1 MDIQHISVLIETL
14 SGLGFSSS
22 IGRTLL
28 FNACLQQKEFSIKE
42 RMCFGGDTIN
52 YQLYFKE
59 DTASK
64 NLSCSYYDATLRKAV
79 EIAGSVVNGIDVVE
93 LEKRMGAINW
103 DMLSEGIAPGTF
115 NISDKSTWKQ
125 EETIEKITKDLE
137 ILGSIAEGAPFAN
150 LLKYKFWKDSRLR
163 NSIPE
168 LETFKSNYELS
179 QRFYIINGNGI
190 TTSEAYRFLNNRWME
205 RQIHATNRLLRQ
217 SEIEQREVKVVRRS
231 TDDKKRSRHSK
242 EKERK

>member
-28 FNACLQQKEFSIKE
+28 FNACLQQKEFNIKE

-64 NLSCSYYDATLRKAV
+64 NLICSYYDATLRKAV
-79 EIAGSVVNGIDVVE
+79 EIAASVVNGIDVVE
-93 LEKRMGAINW
+93 LEKRMDAVSW
-103 DMLSEGIAPGTF
+103 EMLSEANAAGTF
-115 NISDKSTWKQ
+115 NISDKNTWRQ

-137 ILGSIAEGAPFAN
+137 MLGSTAEGVSLAN
-150 LLKYKFWKDSRLR
+150 ALKYKFWTDMNLQIT
-163 NSIPE
+163 IPA
-168 LETFKSNYELS
+168 LTSLKNKYELN

-190 TTSEAYRFLNNRWME
+190 TASEAYRFLNNRWME
-205 RQIHATNRLLRQ
+205 RQLHASNRSLRQ
-217 SEIEQREVKVVRRS
+217 SETGQREANAVIKG
-231 TDDKKRSRHSK
+231 TIDKKKSRHSK
-242 EKERK
+242 EKS